1 MKASKM
7 KIQRIM
13 MGKSQTSLGEDA
25 GGIGQWRI
33 SQIERGL
40 PPQPNEAT
48 LIASALRVRPEDIF
62 PNNKFS
68 VPASACCADNPVDTE
83 SPESVEL

>member
-7 KIQRIM
+7 KIQRIT

-25 GGIGQWRI
+25 SMGQWRI
-33 SQIERGL
+33 SLIERGL
-40 PPQPNEAT
+40 PPQPNEAA

-62 PNNKFS
+62 PNNKFD
-68 VPASACCADNPVDTE
+68 VPASASFSDNSVDTE